1 MGNKDTDLRCLHGI
15 MLREVHLQLVRLA
28 GVEGA
33 WRSSHIDDPPL
44 EVVGDPVLEAGGR
57 VDLPLRELLLQAAA
71 RDLAQRLPGR
81 GRGGGGGARH
91 GAGAGPPAPRCPPG
105 GKGGRGLGMG

>member
-1 MGNKDTDLRCLHGI
+1 

-44 EVVGDPVLEAGGR
+44 VLFHPPLFFIYVFLSFRIKNYYKIITKISLEKKTEKSAENFTATNPKRTQR
-57 VDLPLRELLLQAAA
+57 VLDQF
-71 RDLAQRLPGR
+71 
-81 GRGGGGGARH
+81 GGG
-91 GAGAGPPAPRCPPG
+91 
-105 GKGGRGLGMG
+105 

>member
-1 MGNKDTDLRCLHGI
+1 

-44 EVVGDPVLEAGGR
+44 VLFHP
-57 VDLPLRELLLQAAA
+57 PLFFIYVFLSFRIKKLLQNYNENLFGKEDREIRREFHSNKPQTHA
-71 RDLAQRLPGR
+71 RVLDQF
-81 GRGGGGGARH
+81 GGG
-91 GAGAGPPAPRCPPG
+91 
-105 GKGGRGLGMG
+105 